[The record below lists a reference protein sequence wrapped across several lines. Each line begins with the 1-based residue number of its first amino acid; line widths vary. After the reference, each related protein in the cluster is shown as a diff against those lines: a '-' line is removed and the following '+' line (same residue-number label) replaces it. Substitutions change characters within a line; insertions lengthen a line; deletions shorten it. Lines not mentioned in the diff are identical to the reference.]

1 MLPEDGTAQ
10 GRPPPP
16 EAPRAKPIRR
26 AAPPPAERGGA
37 HFLKGLSEM
46 YKKQVT
52 FQKIVCLMTLVVGVL
67 FFIYSLGIM
76 TDLFDTLYSMIP
88 NPNNL
93 DSAKVEGARIYYDMQ
108 PFNRTLLRASIGMI
122 LLSCVLFLT
131 NTHSRRRYYIGN
143 AIATAVNAAAEAA
156 MAVWCHLQVSA
167 FRNQYLT
174 TVDFTELERRL
185 ARRGT
190 YTDSTFWFD
199 IHYLVCILAVCAAV
213 LLIVNYI
220 WKRKMMQGEQE
231 LLRSSGKAVSA

>member
-1 MLPEDGTAQ
+1 
-10 GRPPPP
+10 
-16 EAPRAKPIRR
+16 
-26 AAPPPAERGGA
+26 
-37 HFLKGLSEM
+37 M
-46 YKKQVT
+46 YKKQVS
-52 FQKIVCLMTLVVGVL
+52 FQKIVCLISLVAGALV
-67 FFIYSLGIM
+67 FIYSLGLL

-108 PFNRTLLRASIGMI
+108 PFNRTLLRCSIGMI

-131 NTHSRRRYYIGN
+131 NTHSRRKYYIGN
-143 AIATAVNAAAEAA
+143 AVATAVNVVAECA

-167 FRNQYLT
+167 FKTQYLT
-174 TVDFTELERRL
+174 TVDFAELEKRL

-199 IHYLVCILAVCAAV
+199 IHYVVCGVAILAAV
-213 LLIVNYI
+213 LLIVNFV
-220 WKRKMMQGEQE
+220 WKKKMMADEQK

>member
-1 MLPEDGTAQ
+1 
-10 GRPPPP
+10 
-16 EAPRAKPIRR
+16 
-26 AAPPPAERGGA
+26 
-37 HFLKGLSEM
+37 M
-46 YKKQVT
+46 YKKQVS
-52 FQKIVCLMTLVVGVL
+52 FQKIVCLISLVAGALVFV
-67 FFIYSLGIM
+67 YSLGLL

-108 PFNRTLLRASIGMI
+108 PFNRTLLRCSIGMI

-131 NTHSRRRYYIGN
+131 NTHSRRKYYIGN
-143 AIATAVNAAAEAA
+143 AVATAVNVVAECA

-167 FRNQYLT
+167 FKTQYLT
-174 TVDFTELERRL
+174 TVDFAELEKRL

-199 IHYLVCILAVCAAV
+199 IHYVVCGVAILAAV
-213 LLIVNYI
+213 LLIVNFV
-220 WKRKMMQGEQE
+220 WKKKMMADEQK

>member
-1 MLPEDGTAQ
+1 
-10 GRPPPP
+10 
-16 EAPRAKPIRR
+16 
-26 AAPPPAERGGA
+26 
-37 HFLKGLSEM
+37 M

-52 FQKIVCLMTLVVGVL
+52 FQKIVCFVSLVAGALVFV
-67 FFIYSLGIM
+67 YALGLM

-108 PFNRTLLRASIGMI
+108 PFNRLLLRSSIAMI

-131 NTHSRRRYYIGN
+131 NTHSRRKYYLGN
-143 AIATAVNAAAEAA
+143 FVATALNVVGECA
-156 MAVWCHLQVSA
+156 MAVWCHIQIGN
-167 FRNQYLT
+167 FKNQYLT
-174 TVDFTELERRL
+174 TVDFAELEKRL
-185 ARRGT
+185 SRRGT

-199 IHYLVCILAVCAAV
+199 IHYLVCAVLIIAAV

-220 WKRKMMQGEQE
+220 WKKKMMREERE